1 MRRNRILYILTAL
14 AFLAFSMAY
23 QSRIASVLLIASLCY
38 PVLAALAAF
47 VASRFIEVGFVEDRS
62 VHSKGEEFEL
72 WIFVR
77 GKSPIPYVPVE
88 LQCNLPDRDTGLF
101 SIKRIYAAV
110 PPLGRCRVSVTAMH
124 RYRGSYIAEIGRL
137 SVFDP
142 LRIIRVSRRISKETT
157 LIFLPRRIDIGEL
170 SSEAHSENSANP
182 APLFKGER
190 EEFSH
195 VRDYLPGDIMQLVHW
210 KLTAKQDELMIK
222 QYDEETERKTYVLCD
237 YCFDGAPDAGA
248 AMKQADAV
256 IEAAIAFTLSAVK
269 SGCGA
274 VVDLGGGSA
283 EMRSFVKDMPDF
295 ERFYNLMAVI
305 PAQMQVLDLA
315 ELAAQAVRS
324 GAATVL
330 IITCRLTEE
339 IILAAEA
346 AAEGFSG
353 EVALIWLSL
362 GTHSPLE
369 EQAEGKRFLFLPIR
383 GDLGKFAGRD
393 NE

>member
-1 MRRNRILYILTAL
+1 MRRNRILYVMTAL
-14 AFLAFSMAY
+14 AFLAFSMIY

-47 VASRFIEVGFVEDRS
+47 IASITVQVGFVENRS

-72 WIFVR
+72 WIYVR
-77 GKSPIPYVPVE
+77 GRSPIPYAPVE
-88 LQCNLPDRDTGLF
+88 LQCNLPDRDSGLF

-110 PPLGRCRVSVTAMH
+110 PPFGRCRVSVTAMH
-124 RYRGSYIAEIGRL
+124 CYRGSYIAEINRL

-142 LRIIRVSRRISKETT
+142 LRIIRISRRISSEAT
-157 LIFLPRRIDIGEL
+157 LVFLPRRIDLGEL
-170 SSEAHSENSANP
+170 ASEAHSENSANP
-182 APLFKGER
+182 APLLKGER

-195 VRDYLPGDIMQLVHW
+195 VRDYRPGDIMQLVHW

-222 QYDEETERKTYVLCD
+222 QYDEETERKTYILCD
-237 YCFDGAPDAGA
+237 YSFDSADSGVS
-248 AMKQADAV
+248 MKQADAV

-269 SGCGA
+269 TGCGA
-274 VVDLGGGSA
+274 VVDLGGGA
-283 EMRSFVKDMPDF
+283 PELRSFIKDMPDF

-305 PAQMQVLDLA
+305 PARLEVMELS

-339 IILAAEA
+339 IIMTAQA
-346 AAEGFSG
+346 AAEGFRG

-369 EQAEGKRFLFLPIR
+369 NETEGKQFLFLPIR
-383 GDLGKFAGRD
+383 GDLSKLSEQQ

>member
-1 MRRNRILYILTAL
+1 MRRNRILYIIMAL

-38 PVLAALAAF
+38 PVLAAIGA
-47 VASRFIEVGFVEDRS
+47 VTASRFAEVGFVDDRS

-72 WIFVR
+72 WIYVR
-77 GKSPIPYVPVE
+77 GKSVIPYAPVE

-124 RYRGSYIAEIGRL
+124 RYRGSYIAEISRL

-142 LRIIRVSRRISKETT
+142 LRIIRITRKISSETT

-170 SSEAHSENSANP
+170 SSEAHSENSVNTV
-182 APLFKGER
+182 PLLKGER

-195 VRDYLPGDIMQLVHW
+195 VRDYRLGDIMQLVHW

-222 QYDEETERKTYVLCD
+222 QYDEETERKTYILCD
-237 YCFDGAPDAGA
+237 YTFDA
-248 AMKQADAV
+248 ADPCTSMKQADAV
-256 IEAAIAFTLSAVK
+256 IEASIAFALSAVK

-274 VVDLGGGSA
+274 VVDLGSGSP
-283 EMRSFVKDMPDF
+283 EMRSIVRDMPDF

-305 PAQMQVLDLA
+305 PARMAVMDFA
-315 ELAAQAVRS
+315 ELALQAVRS
-324 GAATVL
+324 GASTVL
-330 IITCRLTEE
+330 LITCRLTEDT
-339 IILAAEA
+339 ILAAQA
-346 AAEGFSG
+346 AAESFQG
-353 EVALIWLSL
+353 EVVLVWLSL
-362 GTHSPLE
+362 GTRSPME
-369 EQAEGKRFLFLPIR
+369 PEAEGKRFVFFPVR
-383 GDLGKFAGRD
+383 GDLAKLA
-393 NE
+393 EQKEE

>member
-1 MRRNRILYILTAL
+1 MRRNRTLYIIMAL
-14 AFLAFSMAY
+14 AFLVFSMVY

-38 PVLAALAAF
+38 PVLAALAALA
-47 VASRFIEVGFVEDRS
+47 ASRFAEVGFVENRS

-72 WIFVR
+72 WIYVR
-77 GKSPIPYVPVE
+77 GKSPIPYAPVE

-110 PPLGRCRVSVTAMH
+110 PPLGRCRVAVTAMH
-124 RYRGSYIAEIGRL
+124 RYRGSYIAEISRL

-142 LRIIRVSRRISKETT
+142 LRIIRITRKITSETT

-182 APLFKGER
+182 APLLKGER

-195 VRDYLPGDIMQLVHW
+195 VRDYRPGDIMQLVHW
-210 KLTAKQDELMIK
+210 KLTAKLDELMIK
-222 QYDEETERKTYVLCD
+222 QYDEETERKTCILCD
-237 YCFDGAPDAGA
+237 YCFDGASDPGA

-256 IEAAIAFTLSAVK
+256 IEAAVAFTLSAVK

-274 VVDLGGGSA
+274 VVDLGSGSP
-283 EMRSFVKDMPDF
+283 ELRSFVKDMPDF

-305 PAQMQVLDLA
+305 PARMEVMDFSA
-315 ELAAQAVRS
+315 MAAQAVRS
-324 GAATVL
+324 GASTIL
-330 IITCRLTEE
+330 LITCRLTEE
-339 IILAAEA
+339 TILTAESAAES
-346 AAEGFSG
+346 FQG

-362 GTHSPLE
+362 GTRSPLE
-369 EQAEGKRFLFLPIR
+369 SEAEGKRFLFVPVR
-383 GDLGKFAGRD
+383 GDLANAAGQAS
-393 NE
+393 E

>member
-1 MRRNRILYILTAL
+1 MRRNRILYVMTAL
-14 AFLAFSMAY
+14 AFLAFSMIY

-47 VASRFIEVGFVEDRS
+47 IASITVQVGFVENRS

-72 WIFVR
+72 WIYVR
-77 GKSPIPYVPVE
+77 GRSPIPYAPVE
-88 LQCNLPDRDTGLF
+88 LQCNLPDRDSGLF

-110 PPLGRCRVSVTAMH
+110 PPFGRCRVSVTAMH
-124 RYRGSYIAEIGRL
+124 CYRGSYIAEINRL

-142 LRIIRVSRRISKETT
+142 LRIIRISRRISSEAT
-157 LIFLPRRIDIGEL
+157 LVFLPRRIDLGEL
-170 SSEAHSENSANP
+170 ASEAHSENSANP
-182 APLFKGER
+182 APLLKGER

-195 VRDYLPGDIMQLVHW
+195 VRDYRPGDIMQLVHW

-222 QYDEETERKTYVLCD
+222 QYDEETERKTYILCD
-237 YCFDGAPDAGA
+237 YSFDSADSGVS
-248 AMKQADAV
+248 MKQADAV

-269 SGCGA
+269 TGCGA
-274 VVDLGGGSA
+274 VVDLGGGA
-283 EMRSFVKDMPDF
+283 PELRSFIKDMPDF

-305 PAQMQVLDLA
+305 PARLEVMELS

-339 IILAAEA
+339 IIMTAQA
-346 AAEGFSG
+346 AAEGFRG

-362 GTHSPLE
+362 GTLSPLE
-369 EQAEGKRFLFLPIR
+369 NETEGKQFLFLPIR
-383 GDLGKFAGRD
+383 GDLSKLSEQQ

>member
-1 MRRNRILYILTAL
+1 MRRNRILYVMTAL
-14 AFLAFSMAY
+14 AFLAFSMIY

-47 VASRFIEVGFVEDRS
+47 IASRTVQVGFVENRS

-72 WIFVR
+72 WIYVR
-77 GKSPIPYVPVE
+77 GRSPIPYAPVE
-88 LQCNLPDRDTGLF
+88 LQCNLPDRDSGLF
-101 SIKRIYAAV
+101 SRKRIYAAV
-110 PPLGRCRVSVTAMH
+110 PPFGRCRVSVTSMH
-124 RYRGSYIAEIGRL
+124 RYRGSYIAEINRL

-142 LRIIRVSRRISKETT
+142 LRLIRISRRISGEAT
-157 LIFLPRRIDIGEL
+157 LVFLPRRIDLGEL
-170 SSEAHSENSANP
+170 ASEAHSENSANP
-182 APLFKGER
+182 APLLKGER

-195 VRDYLPGDIMQLVHW
+195 VRDYRPGDIMQLVHW

-222 QYDEETERKTYVLCD
+222 QYDEETERKTYILCD
-237 YCFDGAPDAGA
+237 YSFDSDDPGVS
-248 AMKQADAV
+248 MKQADAV

-269 SGCGA
+269 TGCGA
-274 VVDLGGGSA
+274 VVDLGGGA
-283 EMRSFVKDMPDF
+283 PELRSFIKDMPDF

-305 PAQMQVLDLA
+305 PARLEVMELS

-324 GAATVL
+324 GAAAVL

-339 IILAAEA
+339 IIMIAQA
-346 AAEGFSG
+346 AAEGFRG
-353 EVALIWLSL
+353 EVALVWLSL

-369 EQAEGKRFLFLPIR
+369 KEAEEKKFLFLPIR
-383 GDLGKFAGRD
+383 GDLSKLSEQQ